1 MSTESN
7 GAPQPLPDRPTL
19 RHLKDQAKDLL
30 KAGAA
35 PSLADAQFQVARL
48 YGFASWPKLKA
59 HIDSLEEIGQLK
71 QAIDHN
77 DIDRV
82 KTLMTR
88 NPALHRA
95 PLGYAKNGPLTWV
108 AECRIPWGPPAPARL
123 AMARWMIE
131 NGSDVHQGGDG
142 PLMRAALNGYRI
154 PMMELLVS
162 LVANVNARCNGDF
175 PIVFAPCESVDP
187 AALEWLLS
195 YGADPKGAL
204 DYLI

>member
-1 MSTESN
+1 MSNNSQD
-7 GAPQPLPDRPTL
+7 APRPFPERPNL

-35 PSLADAQFQVARL
+35 ESITDAQFQVARL

-95 PLGYAKNGPLTWV
+95 PLGYAKNGPLSWV
-108 AECRIPWGPPAPARL
+108 AECRIPWGPPAPA
-123 AMARWMIE
+123 
-131 NGSDVHQGGDG
+131 
-142 PLMRAALNGYRI
+142 
-154 PMMELLVS
+154 
-162 LVANVNARCNGDF
+162 
-175 PIVFAPCESVDP
+175 
-187 AALEWLLS
+187 
-195 YGADPKGAL
+195 
-204 DYLI
+204 